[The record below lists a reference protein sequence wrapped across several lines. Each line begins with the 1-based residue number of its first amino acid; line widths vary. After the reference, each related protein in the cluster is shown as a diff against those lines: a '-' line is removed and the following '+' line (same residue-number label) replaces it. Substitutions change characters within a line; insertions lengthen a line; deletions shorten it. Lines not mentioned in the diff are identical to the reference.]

1 MTTNVDD
8 KTEHVDSDE
17 ERGFRLR
24 ARQYLS
30 SADLPPRVPNEPVY
44 QWDDDGFVARD
55 RSIQRAL
62 WDGGFAGITLPVEYG
77 GRGLPDRFD
86 TIFVEEARPYRMPW
100 AFGVNRN
107 VIIPPMLAHGS
118 EALKRRFIPPMLRGD
133 HIWCQLLSEPS
144 GGSDLAG
151 LLTRATRDGDVWL
164 LNGSKIW
171 TTGGNHA
178 DYGACLA
185 RTDPDVPKHAGLTM
199 FVVDMKQAGMT
210 VVPLRL
216 ADRSAHFCQE
226 YLDDVVVPADDVLGE
241 VNDGWR
247 VATTM
252 LMHERAAIG
261 RGWDYGNERAAR
273 AAEHLSLSTTVADVV
288 RRAGLASDP
297 HVRQLLG
304 EMWVL
309 EALMQLTPPRVAAGM
324 ASGALSGHAAAI
336 VKLMSGKVGA
346 RRTALLSELAG
357 PLGVA
362 APPDADVPFAV
373 REAGLERVTLHNIGG
388 GTGEMQA
395 NTIAERLLGLP
406 REPSPDRE
414 LPFNQLA
421 HNAASPAPRAQP
433 PQDR

>member
-1 MTTNVDD
+1 MTTNVNQT
-8 KTEHVDSDE
+8 TEHLDTEDE
-17 ERGFRLR
+17 RAFRLR
-24 ARQYLS
+24 AREHLAQ
-30 SADLPPRVPNEPVY
+30 ADLPPRVPNEPVY
-44 QWDDDGFVARD
+44 QWDDDKFVARD

-86 TIFVEEARPYRMPW
+86 TILVEEARPYRMPW

-107 VIIPPMLAHGS
+107 VIIPPILAHAS
-118 EALKRRFIPPMLRGD
+118 EAVKRRFIPPMLRGD

-151 LLTRATRDGDVWL
+151 LLTRASLDGDVWL

-185 RTDPDVPKHAGLTM
+185 RTNPDVPKHAGLTM
-199 FVVDMKQAGMT
+199 FVVDMKQPGMT
-210 VVPLRL
+210 VVPLQL

-226 YLDDVVVPADDVLGE
+226 YLDNVVVPVDDTIGD

-261 RGWDYGNERAAR
+261 RGWDYGKEQAAR
-273 AAEHLSLSTTVADVV
+273 AAEHLILSTAVV
-288 RRAGLASDP
+288 DFVREAGLASDP

-304 EMWVL
+304 EIWVL
-309 EALMQLTPPRVAAGM
+309 EALMKLTPPQVAGGM
-324 ASGALSGHAAAI
+324 ASGALPGHAAAI

-362 APPDADVPFAV
+362 APLDADVPFAA
-373 REAGLERVTLHNIGG
+373 REAGLERVMLHSIGG

-414 LPFNQLA
+414 LPFNQLL
-421 HNAASPAPRAQP
+421 HNAPPHAPRV
-433 PQDR
+433 

>member
-62 WDGGFAGITLPVEYG
+62 WDGGFAGITLPVKYG

-118 EALKRRFIPPMLRGD
+118 EAVKQRFIPPMLRGD

-226 YLDDVVVPADDVLGE
+226 YLDDVVVPAEDVLGE

-261 RGWDYGNERAAR
+261 RGWDYGKERAAR
-273 AAEHLSLSTTVADVV
+273 AAEHLSLSTTVVDVV

-324 ASGALSGHAAAI
+324 ASA
-336 VKLMSGKVGA
+336 
-346 RRTALLSELAG
+346 T
-357 PLGVA
+357 
-362 APPDADVPFAV
+362 
-373 REAGLERVTLHNIGG
+373 REIG
-388 GTGEMQA
+388 
-395 NTIAERLLGLP
+395 R
-406 REPSPDRE
+406 
-414 LPFNQLA
+414 A
-421 HNAASPAPRAQP
+421 HV
-433 PQDR
+433 